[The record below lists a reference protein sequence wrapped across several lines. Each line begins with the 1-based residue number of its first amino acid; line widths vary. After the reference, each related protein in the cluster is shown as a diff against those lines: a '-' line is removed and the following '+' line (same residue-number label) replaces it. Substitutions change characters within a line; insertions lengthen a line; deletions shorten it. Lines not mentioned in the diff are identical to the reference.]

1 MTDTEKHP
9 KKDRRSLASS
19 WQFGPENHLI
29 SVRNAEAVLAHLP
42 LFLGGWP
49 MRGLGAMPELTH
61 DIDIIEN
68 GDGSLIVRLTGPGGN
83 DMAFDDALNAAN
95 GFAGSLIGAYIACQ
109 PDTICLH
116 ASTALVGGGLVVL
129 VGNSFSGKSTT
140 ALQLACAGYRFF
152 GDDRIAIRWDD
163 ESLPIGQCLGLM
175 PKMRLPLPLDCGAAF
190 AEYIEAFSELQ
201 DDEAAYLRLGDQEA
215 AGFGDEAPIIALIDL
230 DRQDS
235 GSTSFEEASRPALV
249 KSLLSQ
255 VYAPHLDISKLVPS
269 MNRLA
274 SLVPCF
280 TLRFSNSREAAQ
292 VIATRFRE
300 PSKNAGDD

>member
-1 MTDTEKHP
+1 V
-9 KKDRRSLASS
+9 S
-19 WQFGPENHLI
+19 
-29 SVRNAEAVLAHLP
+29 
-42 LFLGGWP
+42 
-49 MRGLGAMPELTH
+49 
-61 DIDIIEN
+61 
-68 GDGSLIVRLTGPGGN
+68 
-83 DMAFDDALNAAN
+83 
-95 GFAGSLIGAYIACQ
+95 
-109 PDTICLH
+109 
-116 ASTALVGGGLVVL
+116 
-129 VGNSFSGKSTT
+129 
-140 ALQLACAGYRFF
+140 AGYNLSPRFY
-152 GDDRIAIRWDD
+152 GIGRWRLGCLGRKLVLWKKHNRFAVGMCRVD